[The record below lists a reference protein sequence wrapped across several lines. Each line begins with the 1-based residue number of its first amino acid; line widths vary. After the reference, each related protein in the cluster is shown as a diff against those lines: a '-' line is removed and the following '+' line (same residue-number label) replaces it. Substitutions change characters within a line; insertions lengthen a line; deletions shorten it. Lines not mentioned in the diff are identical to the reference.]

1 MKKKILNIFIFS
13 VVLLINVGGSKTIFS
28 QQAQTTDEIEA
39 ENVLM
44 SYFDS
49 LTTGDTETIIN
60 LLGGDLLKKRTAL
73 LNNPDY
79 PEFLRNMYSNAFFEI
94 VGHEQ
99 IKENKAIKAII
110 DAKIILNDQESMQVR
125 YFLKKTT
132 DPTDLTQK
140 FCIHEQREQMN
151 DSF

>member
-1 MKKKILNIFIFS
+1 MKNKILNIFIIF

-28 QQAQTTDEIEA
+28 QQALTTDEIEA

-49 LTTGDTETIIN
+49 LITGDTETIIN

-99 IKENKAIKAII
+99 IKENKAII
-110 DAKIILNDQESMQVR
+110 DAKIILSLSPEEVIR
-125 YFLKKTT
+125 VTFLLVKQAT
-132 DPTDLTQK
+132 PSDLIPE
-140 FCIHEQREQMN
+140 FRIHEQREQTN